1 MNELDSQDV
10 LMTLCQY
17 KTEQLSITAAD
28 DTVYVQQCVKWN
40 HRKDII

>member
-10 LMTLCQY
+10 LVTLCQCE
-17 KTEQLSITAAD
+17 TEQLSITAAD
-28 DTVYVQQCVKWN
+28 DTVYVQQCVKQN

>member
-1 MNELDSQDV
+1 MNESDSQDV
-10 LMTLCQY
+10 FAVLCQC

-28 DTVYVQQCVKWN
+28 DTIYIQQCVKQN

>member
-1 MNELDSQDV
+1 MNELDSQDI
-10 LMTLCQY
+10 LAALCQC
-17 KTEQLSITAAD
+17 KTEQLNTTIVN